1 MIFSDRAIRRD
12 TSKEMNNRFQIYTTL
27 CLVLILAI
35 TACTEQ
41 PELEY
46 SKAEYASYTD
56 FLNDTEF
63 PYTRKTAASAESIT
77 GHLHKVSI
85 GMPEEE
91 VIRILGP
98 PTYTNVFISK
108 LTEKPSSFIHY
119 FVYERNS
126 REDHMTE
133 KKIEIYFNYKSIST
147 AVLHSNLDLG
157 EIE

>member
-1 MIFSDRAIRRD
+1 
-12 TSKEMNNRFQIYTTL
+12 MNNRLRIYITP
-27 CLVLILAI
+27 CLVVILAI

-46 SKAEYASYTD
+46 SKAEYASYAD
-56 FLNDTEF
+56 FLNGTEF
-63 PYTRKTAASAESIT
+63 PYTRKTAVSAESIT

-119 FVYERNS
+119 FVYERHS